1 MNDKYLTW
9 LPDEKATVQVENR
22 IGPVHPAAPD
32 TFYDDVIQAMDGGEE
47 LSGMTSA
54 RQELRKQIRSGEA
67 YVWRGLLAFCLL
79 EDLLVP
85 EMHFQ
90 PVTVT
95 ASSGRLSRSVL
106 RALNTDTVRIYAMVQ
121 DSEQIPLDSIT
132 KPKSHPSF
140 IIPWTEIP

>member
-54 RQELRKQIRSGEA
+54 RQELRKQIRSVRHMSG
-67 YVWRGLLAFCLL
+67 VDCLPFACWKICWCL
-79 EDLLVP
+79 KCI
-85 EMHFQ
+85 F
-90 PVTVT
+90 
-95 ASSGRLSRSVL
+95 SRSRSL
-106 RALNTDTVRIYAMVQ
+106 LQAGDSPGLFCVR
-121 DSEQIPLDSIT
+121 
-132 KPKSHPSF
+132 
-140 IIPWTEIP
+140 

>member
-67 YVWRGLLAFCLL
+67 YVWRGMIAFCLL
-79 EDLLVP
+79 EDLR
-85 EMHFQ
+85 F
-90 PVTVT
+90 
-95 ASSGRLSRSVL
+95 R
-106 RALNTDTVRIYAMVQ
+106 TDTAGHAGSGNADYSGQKHGPAER
-121 DSEQIPLDSIT
+121 
-132 KPKSHPSF
+132 KPESRAAGF
-140 IIPWTEIP
+140 LV